1 MANVNL
7 NQLSQKVGRV
17 QALNQHIEAQ
27 ERVIIIKMK
36 GDRDPKEDST
46 VEMERVRLKKCSKNK
61 LDRILTI

>member
-1 MANVNL
+1 MGESRLLINILKHN
-7 NQLSQKVGRV
+7 
-17 QALNQHIEAQ
+17 Q

-36 GDRDPKEDST
+36 GDRYPKEDST